1 MELVGVEIDVMN
13 EGDSAAAI
21 YRSGFRLA
29 LADGARMEPLNGQ
42 EPAFAYSVDLPA
54 SHELEG
60 WLTFEV
66 PKGAAIDSLQW
77 SPDRAAT
84 YAIGLR

>member
-1 MELVGVEIDVMN
+1 MELVGVQIDVAN
-13 EGDSAAAI
+13 EGDTAAAV

-29 LADGARMEPLNGQ
+29 LADGTGAEPLNGQ

-54 SHELEG
+54 SHELDG

-66 PKGAAIDSLQW
+66 PQGASIDSLLW
-77 SPDRAAT
+77 SPDRGAT
-84 YAIGLR
+84 YALGIQ